1 MSARVASHSR
11 LICGESNLV
20 RSTVERHHSSM
31 SLDYTRF
38 VVGYHGCD
46 AAVARKVLLGED
58 QLKPSRNPYDWL
70 AQGIYFW
77 EHGPARAMQFASNE
91 AARKSSK
98 IKTPDVI
105 GAYIHL
111 GNCFDLLDV
120 AYTSVL
126 EAVYPTF
133 VAELEGRGET
143 IPTNT
148 KPRTDGTKLFHALDR
163 AVIEFALKIA
173 EDTAGKKFDTVR
185 GAFWEG
191 GEAFPGAEIQK
202 QSHIQIAVRNP
213 DCVVG
218 YFRPK
223 SHLTPG

>member
-1 MSARVASHSR
+1 MSAQVAFYTR

-20 RSTVERHHSSM
+20 RSTAERQNSSM

-46 AAVARKVLLGED
+46 AAVAKKVLLGED

-70 AQGIYFW
+70 AQEIYFW

-126 EAVYPTF
+126 EAESPGRASLG
-133 VAELEGRGET
+133 VAFGET
-143 IPTNT
+143 ASGASSPDARAARLA
-148 KPRTDGTKLFHALDR
+148 PVRSAPGRRGSSGWRTLTASGAGWLGDWPCGRRDGRSSAGDR
-163 AVIEFALKIA
+163 PSAAQ
-173 EDTAGKKFDTVR
+173 G
-185 GAFWEG
+185 
-191 GEAFPGAEIQK
+191 
-202 QSHIQIAVRNP
+202 
-213 DCVVG
+213 
-218 YFRPK
+218 
-223 SHLTPG
+223 